1 MVRAADPD
9 MRWQVNEILDTS
21 KAMGLKVLRTWA
33 FSEGPLQ
40 YNSLQRYPGAC
51 PAPGA
56 AAAPPPGNRAPAL
69 EALAARVAKRTGA
82 QALTR
87 CLRRGAPD
95 GKLTLEVT
103 TRKPISSE
111 PVTCALSHLRPG
123 ECAYVCGGRRRAS
136 TQQAAAPGRGAR
148 TRQG

>member
-56 AAAPPPGNRAPAL
+56 AAAPR
-69 EALAARVAKRTGA
+69 LATE
-82 QALTR
+82 
-87 CLRRGAPD
+87 RR
-95 GKLTLEVT
+95 
-103 TRKPISSE
+103 
-111 PVTCALSHLRPG
+111 HLRHWQ
-123 ECAYVCGGRRRAS
+123 RA
-136 TQQAAAPGRGAR
+136 
-148 TRQG
+148 